1 MIIET
6 WVFVLIFIG
15 FLLIG
20 LGSIVGWVASD
31 MLLEKQIAEN
41 KKLRHK
47 VEKLQQRLAHMS
59 VAENI
64 RVANEYYE
72 ESKKNG

>member
-6 WVFVLIFIG
+6 WAFVLIFIG
-15 FLLIG
+15 FLIVDF
-20 LGSIVGWVASD
+20 GSIVGWVTSD
-31 MLLEKQIAEN
+31 IALEKERAEN

-47 VEKLQQRLAHMS
+47 VNKLQQKLTYKE

-64 RVANEYYE
+64 RVANEYYNKE
-72 ESKKNG
+72 N